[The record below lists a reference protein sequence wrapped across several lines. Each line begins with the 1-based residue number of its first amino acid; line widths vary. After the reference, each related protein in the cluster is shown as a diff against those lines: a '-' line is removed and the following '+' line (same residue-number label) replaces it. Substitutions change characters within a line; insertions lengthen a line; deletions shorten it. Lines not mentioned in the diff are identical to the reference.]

1 MMKVGGYMNIYV
13 KKLLVTIFLFILAL
27 VFTPNFVLATTFD
40 LIAPSGQLT
49 RGQDIKFTINIDTE
63 GKSLSS
69 TSIGMTYDTQYLEYV
84 SVLPGNTFTTV
95 SADVQDGGKL
105 IINGSSTTPYSGA
118 GAYAYVTFKLIATES
133 GSTQL
138 CALFNPTTP
147 SPTPGPTSTPVPG
160 APTSTPV
167 PGAPT
172 SPPVPTSLP
181 TTGETE
187 PMTKGI
193 IFASFFFVL
202 ATGGFLIFKKI

>member
-1 MMKVGGYMNIYV
+1 MKKI
-13 KKLLVTIFLFILAL
+13 LIIILLAL
-27 VFTPNFVLATTFD
+27 GVLIIPNSVLATTFD

-49 RGQDIKFTINIDTE
+49 RGQEVKFTINIDTE

-69 TSIGMTYDTQYLEYV
+69 TSIGLTYDTQYLEYV
-84 SVLPGNTFTTV
+84 SVSPGNTFTTV

-105 IINGSSTTPYSGA
+105 IINGSSETPYSGA
-118 GAYAYVTFKLIATES
+118 GAYAYVTFKLIATQS

-147 SPTPGPTSTPVPG
+147 SPTSGPTSTPVPG

-181 TTGETE
+181 TTGEAE

-193 IFASFFFVL
+193 ILASIFLIL
-202 ATGGFLIFKKI
+202 ATGGFFVFKKI